1 MNALPPLDDQTHN
14 QTQVPPLAQDS
25 ADELH
30 PPEFELTDAERA
42 HLTLLRQPESDFLPL
57 IGERERIDGQTLHPK
72 AQWFLQTIAR
82 PADTPQSLDEEEALM
97 DTAEGRAAIR
107 RFVDRAWTIKT
118 RLGPPLAAVEDRSI
132 PSRGGALPL
141 RIYTPLRRDGDAL
154 PLLVYCHGGGWLFG
168 SIASVDR
175 AMRILAH
182 EAQAVVVSVE
192 YRLAPE
198 HPYPAAHDDAE
209 DAYLWA
215 VGHAADLG
223 ADASMAAVGGDSAGG
238 HLAVATARRQLAAG
252 RPAPRFQLLYYP
264 VVDWARDTPSFHQ
277 FGSGYGLDARFID
290 VMERLVFP
298 DPATRQGPE
307 FSHLQAPSL
316 RGLPATLLATAGFD
330 ILRDQGRAFARR
342 LEDDGVAVMYVN
354 CGSLG
359 HGFMQRSGVYD
370 DADRACVA
378 TAQIFGLAVRSRK
391 AMQDAA

>member
-1 MNALPPLDDQTHN
+1 MNEQPA
-14 QTQVPPLAQDS
+14 
-25 ADELH
+25 ELH
-30 PPEFELTDAERA
+30 PPEFTLSDAERE
-42 HLTLLRQPESDFLPL
+42 HLTLLRQPNSHFLAL
-57 IGERERIDGQTLHPK
+57 IGERERVDGDLLHPK

-82 PADTPQSLDEEEALM
+82 PADTPESLDEEEALM

-107 RFVDRAWTIKT
+107 VFVDRAWALKT
-118 RLGPPLAAVEDRSI
+118 RIGTPMAAVVDRRI
-132 PSRGGALPL
+132 ASRGGELPL
-141 RIYTPLRRDGDAL
+141 RIYTPQRTGADTLPL

-168 SIASVDR
+168 SIAAVDR

-182 EAQAVVVSVE
+182 EAQAVVVSVD

-215 VGHAADLG
+215 LAHAAELG
-223 ADASMAAVGGDSAGG
+223 ADPAMVAVGGDSAGG
-238 HLAVATARRQLAAG
+238 HLAVATSRRQLAAG
-252 RPAPRFQLLYYP
+252 RPAPLFQLLYYP
-264 VVDWARDTPSFHQ
+264 VVDWARNTPSFRQ

-298 DPATRQGPE
+298 DPATRTGPE
-307 FSHLQAPSL
+307 FSHLQAASL
-316 RGLPATLLATAGFD
+316 RGLPATLLATAGYD

-342 LEDDGVAVMYVN
+342 LEAEGVAVTYLN

-378 TAQIFGLAVRSRK
+378 TAQVFGLAVRSRRS
-391 AMQDAA
+391 MLAAG

>member
-1 MNALPPLDDQTHN
+1 MSDLP
-14 QTQVPPLAQDS
+14 A
-25 ADELH
+25 ELH
-30 PPEFELTDAERA
+30 PPEFELTTAERE
-42 HLTLLRQPESDFLPL
+42 HLTLLRQPNSHFLAL
-57 IGERERIDGQTLHPK
+57 IGERERVDGDTLHPK

-82 PADTPQSLDEEEALM
+82 PADTPESLDEEEKLM
-97 DTAEGRAAIR
+97 DAAEGRAAIR
-107 RFVDRAWTIKT
+107 NFVDRAWTLKT
-118 RLGPPLAAVEDRSI
+118 RIGAPMASVQDRRIAA
-132 PSRGGALPL
+132 RGGELPL
-141 RIYTPLRRDGDAL
+141 RIYTPQRQGPDAL

-168 SIASVDR
+168 SIAAVDR

-182 EAQAVVVSVE
+182 EAQVVVVSVD

-215 VGHAADLG
+215 LAHAAELG
-223 ADASMAAVGGDSAGG
+223 ADPALVTVGGDSAGG
-238 HLAVATARRQLAAG
+238 HLAVATSRRQLTAG
-252 RPAPRFQLLYYP
+252 RPVPLFQLLYYP
-264 VVDWARDTPSFHQ
+264 VVDWARDTPSFRQ

-298 DPATRQGPE
+298 DPATRNGPE

-316 RGLPATLLATAGFD
+316 RGLPATLLTTAGFD

-342 LEDDGVAVMYVN
+342 LETEGVAVTYLN

-378 TAQIFGLAVRSRK
+378 TAQVFGLAVRSRR
-391 AMQDAA
+391 AMLAAAS